1 MVDRVAIAPE
11 LLTWARD
18 RAGLSIADL
27 SKRFPRI
34 AQWEAG
40 DLHPTMLQLEDFA
53 KAAHVPL
60 GMLFLPTPP
69 PPDDLA
75 VPDMR
80 TIGNERLRQ
89 PSPDLIDTINL
100 SRRRQNW
107 FQDYARVAGH
117 DRIAFVGSM
126 DTDRVPEFAANEI
139 REALGFTMSARADH
153 ATWSDSL
160 RGLADHAERIGVLVM
175 ISGVVGSNNQRILNP
190 EEFRGFALTDDYAPV
205 AFVNGADT
213 KAAQIFTLAH
223 ELAHLW
229 LGKSGVDDL
238 PDLATQARA
247 PTSSRTEVERIERWC
262 NAVAAELLVPL
273 EVLRRQYRTNDTAE
287 TQLAVLAR
295 LFKVSTLVIT
305 RRLFDLGAV
314 QWKEFRQLYD
324 SELERVLE
332 QKAKRKP
339 GGDYYNTEPVRMSK
353 RFTRA
358 LITDTLRGGTSFYE
372 AYQLTG
378 SRKRATFDRLGA
390 GLGIV

>member
-18 RAGLSIADL
+18 RAGLSIADM

-40 DLHPTMLQLEDFA
+40 DLRPTMRQLEDFA
-53 KAAHVPL
+53 NAAHVPL

-69 PPDDLA
+69 PPEELA

-89 PSPDLIDTINL
+89 PSPNLTDTINL

-117 DRIAFVGSM
+117 DRIDFVGSM
-126 DTDRVPEFAANEI
+126 DTDRVPEFAAGEI
-139 REALGFTMSARADH
+139 GEALGFTMSARADH

-160 RGLADHAERIGVLVM
+160 RGLADHAESVGILVM
-175 ISGVVGSNNQRILNP
+175 ISGVVGSNNQRILDP
-190 EEFRGFALTDDYAPV
+190 QEFRGFALADDYAPV

-229 LGKSGVDDL
+229 LGKSGVDL
-238 PDLATQARA
+238 PDLATQSPA
-247 PTSSRTEVERIERWC
+247 PASSRTEDEQIERWC
-262 NAVAAELLVPL
+262 NAVAAELLAPL
-273 EVLRRQYRTNDTAE
+273 EVLRRRYRTTDPAE
-287 TQLAVLAR
+287 TQLAELAR
-295 LFKVSTLVIT
+295 LFKVSTLVIV
-305 RRLFDLGAV
+305 RRLFDLGAL

-332 QKAKRKP
+332 QKARRKP

-353 RFTRA
+353 RFARA
-358 LITDTLRGGTSFYE
+358 LITDTLRGGTTFYE